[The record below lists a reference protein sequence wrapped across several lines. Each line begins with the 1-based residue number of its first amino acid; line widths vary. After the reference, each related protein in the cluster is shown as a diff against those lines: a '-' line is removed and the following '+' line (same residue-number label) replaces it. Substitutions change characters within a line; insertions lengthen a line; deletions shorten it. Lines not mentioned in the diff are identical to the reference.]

1 LLGGAGME
9 EQALG
14 RWEASLRHLRR
25 AAELDPRSALSA
37 TRTATTLLLLR
48 RFPEAQAEA
57 ERGLALAPT
66 NIAMTFLRAL
76 VAIGQGDLA
85 GAHAVIHAALPRV
98 DPDALLAFF
107 GTIEDLYW
115 VLDDGQQR
123 RLLTLPPSV
132 YDGDRGTWA
141 IVRAQTYWL
150 RGDTAKARVYGDS
163 AQLVFADQLRAA
175 PGDARHVQRGLALA
189 YLGRKAEAI
198 QEGKRGVTLWPVSR
212 DANIGPYQQH
222 QLVRIYLLV
231 GEPEKALDQ
240 LELLLRIPSW
250 LTPGRLRIDPN
261 FAPLR
266 GNPRFERL
274 LRSP

>member
-1 LLGGAGME
+1 
-9 EQALG
+9 
-14 RWEASLRHLRR
+14 
-25 AAELDPRSALSA
+25 
-37 TRTATTLLLLR
+37 
-48 RFPEAQAEA
+48 
-57 ERGLALAPT
+57 
-66 NIAMTFLRAL
+66 MTFVRTL

-85 GAHAVIHAALPRV
+85 GAQAVVRAALPRV

-107 GTIEDLYW
+107 GTIEDFYW
-115 VLDDGQQR
+115 VLDDAQQR

-163 AQLVFADQLRAA
+163 AQLVFADQLRVA

-198 QEGKRGVTLWPVSR
+198 QEGKR
-212 DANIGPYQQH
+212 
-222 QLVRIYLLV
+222 V
-231 GEPEKALDQ
+231 GDIVAGQPGREHRALPAAPACPHLPAGWGAEKALDQ
-240 LELLLRIPSW
+240 LEPLLRIPSW

-274 LRSP
+274 VRGN